1 MNSNLQTS
9 KSILAK
15 LLASENI
22 TVSHQN
28 VKTAYF
34 DLKNRTMVLPVWKDM
49 DGDLYDLLTGHEV
62 GHALN
67 TPQQGWH
74 DAVKNSEDN
83 KKFKDF
89 LNVIEDARI
98 EKLVKRKFPGLSKS
112 FARAYASLYERDFF
126 GIKKLEDLNKL
137 TLIDRINLRF
147 KMGAHVIVEFND
159 AEREIVREIEAAET
173 WDQVYDI
180 ARRVYDYTKQN
191 EQDKIQNKQDLQ
203 DQMQEE
209 RQQDQEDSGEYDDS
223 DDDSDYEDDIDG
235 KDDSDLDEESDGTD
249 AEDSQDQTEPEE
261 SDDEED
267 SDDNQQSSG
276 GDAEEQQ
283 EDDDEPQ
290 SVTDRNFRQ
299 REQELVNETGKIFM
313 YELPDVVLEN
323 IILPNTEVVNDLEKF
338 FREQVADPNR
348 TYGQHG
354 VPYDTVVQKCVR
366 KFNTNNKKVI
376 MHILKEFEMRKK
388 ASEYA
393 RTQTARTGELNMNV
407 LHKYRFSN
415 DLFRK
420 ITVVPKGKNHGFV
433 MFVDMS
439 GSMADILRNTIEQML
454 VLASFCK
461 LAKVPFEVYGFS
473 DATAGY
479 ENKKLR
485 NMLSKSRFVSN
496 RAVDMSMQTTCF
508 HLKHLIGSSLSPV
521 QYRRAFNAMCV
532 VANEYGRHY
541 DYWNNSPSTEDK
553 DHGMWKYDWYES
565 GFSLNGTPFQETL
578 LASREI
584 ITKFQNAHQLDVC
597 NVVYLTDGDGG
608 SNLSFPTS
616 DDSSLYDIRRQSVVY
631 LIDKKTKKKVKV
643 ENSYNMQSALTE
655 LVTDVTGCKHI
666 GFFVGNKKAIQ
677 RDMKHLV
684 NDKSPAEQDAAK
696 KTFREHN
703 YFAVDRLGYDNYFY
717 VALPSSNIVDEEL
730 AITSNMNK
738 NKMAREFSKNLGSK
752 KSNRLLLT
760 KLAEE
765 LAVA

>member
-1 MNSNLQTS
+1 MKTNLQAS

-74 DAVKNSEDN
+74 NEVAATE

-98 EKLVKRKFPGLSKS
+98 EKLIKRKFPGLSKS

-126 GIKKLEDLNKL
+126 GIKKLEDLNTL
-137 TLIDRINLRF
+137 NLIDRINLRF
-147 KMGAHVIVEFND
+147 KMGSHVIVEFND
-159 AEREIVREIEAAET
+159 FERDIVREVEAAET
-173 WDQVYDI
+173 WDQVVDI
-180 ARRVYDYTKQN
+180 ARRVYDYTKKN

-203 DQMQEE
+203 EQMQEE
-209 RQQDQEDSGEYDDS
+209 RQQDQQDSGEYDDA

-235 KDDSDLDEESDGTD
+235 NDDSDLDEESDATD
-249 AEDSQDQTEPEE
+249 AEDSQDQTE
-261 SDDEED
+261 SDDEEETD
-267 SDDNQQSSG
+267 SKQYASG
-276 GDAEEQQ
+276 EGDEEQE
-283 EDDDEPQ
+283 EDEEPQ

-299 REQELVNETGKIFM
+299 REQELVNETGKTFM

-323 IILPNTEVVNDLEKF
+323 IILPNTEVVNDLEVF
-338 FREQVADPNR
+338 FRAQVADPNR
-348 TYGQHG
+348 AYGRHG
-354 VPYDTVVQKCVR
+354 IAYDTVVQKCVR

-407 LHKYRFSN
+407 LHKYKFSN
-415 DLFRK
+415 DLFKK
-420 ITVVPKGKNHGFV
+420 ITVVPKGKNHGFI

-439 GSMADILRNTIEQML
+439 GSMHDILRNTIEQML

-473 DATAGY
+473 DDCY
-479 ENKKLR
+479 DNKKLR
-485 NMLSKSRFVSN
+485 EMVKKNRFVSN
-496 RAVDMSMQTTCF
+496 PTVDMTMTSSWF

-532 VANEYGRHY
+532 VANEHGREY
-541 DYWNNSPSTEDK
+541 NYSNNDS
-553 DHGMWKYDWYES
+553 DHGCWQYNWDSS
-565 GFSLNGTPFQETL
+565 GFGLNATPFLEAL
-578 LASREI
+578 LASRGI
-584 ITKFQNAHQLDVC
+584 ITAFQNKHQLDVC

-608 SNLSFPTS
+608 NNLSYPPMSTESGFY
-616 DDSSLYDIRRQSVVY
+616 DDRRKSVVY
-631 LIDKKTKKKVKV
+631 LIDKKTKKKVKLP
-643 ENSYNMQSALTE
+643 NFHYMQAAITE
-655 LVTDVTGCKHI
+655 LVADVTGCKHI

-677 RDMKHLV
+677 RDMKYLV
-684 NDKSPAEQDAAK
+684 DGKSSLEQDAAK
-696 KTFREHN
+696 KCFREHN
-703 YFAVDRLGYDNYFY
+703 YLVVDRLGYDKYFY
-717 VALPSSNIVDEEL
+717 VALPNSNIVDDKLE
-730 AITSNMNK
+730 ITSDMNK
-738 NKMAREFSKNLGSK
+738 NKMAREFSRTVGSK
-752 KSNRLLLT
+752 KSNRLLLA

>member
-1 MNSNLQTS
+1 MKTNLQAS

-22 TVSHQN
+22 TVSHQS

-74 DAVKNSEDN
+74 NEVAATE

-126 GIKKLEDLNKL
+126 GIKKLEDLSKL
-137 TLIDRINLRF
+137 NLIDRINLRF
-147 KMGAHVIVEFND
+147 KMGSHVIVEFND
-159 AEREIVREIEAAET
+159 IEREIVREVEAAET
-173 WDQVYDI
+173 WDQVVDI

-191 EQDKIQNKQDLQ
+191 EQNKVQNQQDLQ
-203 DQMQEE
+203 EQMRNE
-209 RQQDQEDSGEYDDS
+209 RQENQEDSGEYDDAE
-223 DDDSDYEDDIDG
+223 DDSDYEDDIDG
-235 KDDSDLDEESDGTD
+235 NDDSDLDEESDGTD
-249 AEDSQDQTEPEE
+249 AEDSQDQIE
-261 SDDEED
+261 SDEED
-267 SDDNQQSSG
+267 SDDNQYSSG
-276 GDAEEQQ
+276 GDTPE

-290 SVTDRNFRQ
+290 SVTDRSFRQ

-313 YELPDVVLEN
+313 YELPDAVLEN
-323 IILPNTEVVNDLEKF
+323 IILPNTEVVNDLEKY

-348 TYGQHG
+348 TYGRYG
-354 VPYDTVVQKCVR
+354 ISYDTVVQKCVR

-388 ASEYA
+388 ANEYA

-415 DLFRK
+415 DLFKK
-420 ITVVPKGKNHGFV
+420 ITVVPKGKNHGFI

-439 GSMADILRNTIEQML
+439 GSMSDILRNTIEQML

-473 DATAGY
+473 DDAYG
-479 ENKKLR
+479 NKKLHE
-485 NMLSKSRFVSN
+485 MMSKNRFVSN
-496 RAVDMSMQTTCF
+496 RAVDMTMSQTWF

-532 VANEYGRHY
+532 VANEYGRAY
-541 DYWNNSPSTEDK
+541 DYTSNEN
-553 DHGMWKYDWYES
+553 DHGGWRYDWDTS
-565 GFSLNGTPFQETL
+565 GFGLNGTPFLETL
-578 LASREI
+578 LASRGI
-584 ITKFQNAHQLDVC
+584 ITAFQNKHQLNVC

-608 SNLSFPTS
+608 SNLSYPLMSNDSGFY
-616 DDSSLYDIRRQSVVY
+616 DDRRKSVVY
-631 LIDKKTKKKVKV
+631 FIDKKTKKKVKLS
-643 ENSYNMQSALTE
+643 NYHTMQPAITE
-655 LVTDVTGCKHI
+655 LVADVTGCKHI
-666 GFFVGNKKAIQ
+666 GFYVGNKKAIQ
-677 RDMKHLV
+677 RDVKYLV
-684 NDKSPAEQDAAK
+684 SDKSSIEQDVAK

-703 YFAVDRLGYDNYFY
+703 YFVVDRLGYDKYFY
-717 VALPSSNIVDEEL
+717 VGLPSTNIVDDKL
-730 AITSNMNK
+730 AITSDMNK
-738 NKMAREFSKNLGSK
+738 NKMAREFSKNVGSK

>member
-1 MNSNLQTS
+1 MKTNLQAS

-22 TVSHQN
+22 TVSHQS

-74 DAVKNSEDN
+74 NEVAATE

-126 GIKKLEDLNKL
+126 GIKKLEDLNTL
-137 TLIDRINLRF
+137 NLIDRINLRF
-147 KMGAHVIVEFND
+147 KMGSHVIVEFND
-159 AEREIVREIEAAET
+159 FEREIVREVEAVET
-173 WDQVYDI
+173 WDQVVDI
-180 ARRVYDYTKQN
+180 ARRVYEYTKQN

-209 RQQDQEDSGEYDDS
+209 RQQDQEDSGEYDDA

-235 KDDSDLDEESDGTD
+235 NDDSDLDEESDGTD
-249 AEDSQDQTEPEE
+249 AEDSQDQTE
-261 SDDEED
+261 SDKED
-267 SDDNQQSSG
+267 SDDNQYSSG
-276 GDAEEQQ
+276 GDTPE

-290 SVTDRNFRQ
+290 SVTDRSFRQ

-338 FREQVADPNR
+338 FREQVADPTR

-415 DLFRK
+415 DLFKK
-420 ITVVPKGKNHGFV
+420 ITVVPKGKNHGFI

-439 GSMADILRNTIEQML
+439 GSMHDILRNTIEQML

-473 DATAGY
+473 DDCYG
-479 ENKKLR
+479 NSKLR
-485 NMLSKSRFVSN
+485 GMVNKDRFVSN
-496 RAVDMSMQTTCF
+496 RAVDMTMSSSWF

-532 VANEYGRHY
+532 VANEYGRCY
-541 DYWNNSPSTEDK
+541 GYGYMPQTNQDE
-553 DHGMWKYDWYES
+553 DHGGWSYSWDSS
-565 GFSLNGTPFQETL
+565 GFGLNGTPFLETL
-578 LASREI
+578 LASRGI
-584 ITKFQNAHQLDVC
+584 ITAFQNKHQLDVC
-597 NVVYLTDGDGG
+597 NVVYLTDGEGG
-608 SNLSFPTS
+608 NNLSYPHMSSESGFY
-616 DDSSLYDIRRQSVVY
+616 DDRRKSVVY
-631 LIDKKTKKKVKV
+631 LIDKKTKKKVKLP
-643 ENSYNMQSALTE
+643 NFHSMQPAITE
-655 LVTDVTGCKHI
+655 LVADVTGCKHI
-666 GFFVGNKKAIQ
+666 GFYVGNKRGIQ
-677 RDMKHLV
+677 RDMKHFV
-684 NDKSPAEQDAAK
+684 ADKSHVEQDAAK

-703 YFAVDRLGYDNYFY
+703 YFVVDRLGYDKYFY
-717 VALPSSNIVDEEL
+717 VALPSTNIVDEEL

-738 NKMAREFSKNLGSK
+738 NKMAREFSKTVGSK

>member
-1 MNSNLQTS
+1 MNHVNLQNS
-9 KSILAK
+9 KSLLAK

-67 TPQQGWH
+67 TPAQGWH
-74 DAVKNSEDN
+74 NEVTETD

-98 EKLVKRKFPGLSKS
+98 EKLIKRKFPGLSKS

-126 GIKKLEDLNKL
+126 GIKKLRDLSKL
-137 TLIDRINLRF
+137 TLVDRINLRF
-147 KMGAHVIVEFND
+147 KMGSHVVVEFND
-159 AEREIVREIEAAET
+159 FERDIVREVEAAET
-173 WDQVYDI
+173 WGQVVDI

-203 DQMQEE
+203 EQMQEE
-209 RQQDQEDSGEYDDS
+209 RQQDQQDSGEYDDA

-235 KDDSDLDEESDGTD
+235 NDDSDLDEESDGSD
-249 AEDSQDQTEPEE
+249 AEDSQDQTE
-261 SDDEED
+261 SDDEDTDE
-267 SDDNQQSSG
+267 NQYSSG
-276 GDAEEQQ
+276 GGDQEEQ
-283 EDDDEPQ
+283 EDDGEPQ

-313 YELPDVVLEN
+313 YELPDAVLEN
-323 IILPNTEVVNDLEKF
+323 IILPNTEVVTDLERF

-348 TYGQHG
+348 NYGRHG
-354 VPYDTVVQKCVR
+354 IAYDTVVQKCVR

-407 LHKYRFSN
+407 LHKYKFSN
-415 DLFRK
+415 DLFKK
-420 ITVVPKGKNHGFV
+420 ITVVPKGKNHGFI

-439 GSMADILRNTIEQML
+439 GSMGDILRNTIDQML

-473 DATAGY
+473 DDCYG
-479 ENKKLR
+479 NKKLR
-485 NMLSKSRFVSN
+485 EMVNKDRFVSN
-496 RAVDMSMQTTCF
+496 RAVDMTMSSSWF

-532 VANEYGRHY
+532 VANEYGRAY
-541 DYWNNSPSTEDK
+541 DYTCKEN
-553 DHGMWKYDWYES
+553 DHGGWRYDWDTS
-565 GFSLNGTPFQETL
+565 GFGLNSTPFLETL
-578 LASREI
+578 LASRGI
-584 ITKFQNAHQLDVC
+584 ITAFQNKHQLDVC

-608 SNLSFPTS
+608 SNLSYPLMSS
-616 DDSSLYDIRRQSVVY
+616 DSGFYDDRRKSVVY
-631 LIDKKTKKKVKV
+631 FIDKKTKKKIKLS
-643 ENSYNMQSALTE
+643 NYHTMQPAITQ
-655 LVTDVTGCKHI
+655 LVADITGCKHI
-666 GFFVGNKKAIQ
+666 GFYVGNKKSIQ
-677 RDMKHLV
+677 RDVKYLV
-684 NDKSPAEQDAAK
+684 SDKSAIEQDVAK

-703 YFAVDRLGYDNYFY
+703 YFVVDRLGYDKYFY
-717 VALPSSNIVDEEL
+717 VALPNSNIVDDKL
-730 AITSNMNK
+730 AITSDMNK
-738 NKMAREFSKNLGSK
+738 NKMAREFSKNVGSK

>member
-1 MNSNLQTS
+1 MKTNLQTS

-67 TPQQGWH
+67 TPEQGWH
-74 DAVKNSEDN
+74 DAVKQGDN

-126 GIKKLEDLNKL
+126 GIKKLKDLSKL

-147 KMGAHVIVEFND
+147 KMGAHVVVEFND
-159 AEREIVREIEAAET
+159 FERDIVREIDAAET

-180 ARRVYDYTKQN
+180 AKRVYDYTKQN
-191 EQDKIQNKQDLQ
+191 EQDKIQNKEDLQ
-203 DQMQEE
+203 EQMEE
-209 RQQDQEDSGEYDDS
+209 ESQQDQEDSGEYDDA

-235 KDDSDLDEESDGTD
+235 NDDSDLDEESDDTD
-249 AEDSQDQTEPEE
+249 AEDSQDQTE
-261 SDDEED
+261 SDDQKDAEE
-267 SDDNQQSSG
+267 NQYSSG
-276 GDAEEQQ
+276 GNDQEEQ

-313 YELPDVVLEN
+313 YELPDAVLEN

-348 TYGQHG
+348 AYGRHG
-354 VPYDTVVQKCVR
+354 IAYDTVVQKCVR

-388 ASEYA
+388 ANEYA

-407 LHKYRFSN
+407 LHKYKFSN
-415 DLFRK
+415 DLFKK
-420 ITVVPKGKNHGFV
+420 ITVVPKGKNHGFI

-439 GSMADILRNTIEQML
+439 GSMGDMLRNTIEQML

-473 DATAGY
+473 DDAYG
-479 ENKKLR
+479 NKKLR
-485 NMLSKSRFVSN
+485 EMMTKKRFVSN
-496 RAVDMSMQTTCF
+496 HAVDMTMTSSWF

-532 VANEYGRHY
+532 VANEYGRTY
-541 DYWNNSPSTEDK
+541 DYHSNNDN
-553 DHGMWKYDWYES
+553 DHGNWQYNWDEA
-565 GFSLNGTPFQETL
+565 GFGLNGTPFLEAL
-578 LASREI
+578 LASRGI
-584 ITKFQNAHQLDVC
+584 ITAFQNKHQLDVC
-597 NVVYLTDGDGG
+597 NVVYLTDGEGG
-608 SNLSFPTS
+608 NNLSYPPMEVNSGFY
-616 DDSSLYDIRRQSVVY
+616 DDRRKSVVY
-631 LIDKKTKKKVKV
+631 LIDKKTKKKVKM
-643 ENSYNMQSALTE
+643 ENMYLIQSALTE
-655 LVTDVTGCKHI
+655 LVADVTGCKHL
-666 GFFVGNKKAIQ
+666 GFYVGNKKFIQ
-677 RDMKHLV
+677 REMKYLV
-684 NDKSPAEQDAAK
+684 NNKSSVEQDAAK
-696 KTFREHN
+696 KCFREHN
-703 YFAVDRLGYDNYFY
+703 YFIVDRLGYDKYFY
-717 VALPSSNIVDEEL
+717 VALPNTNIVDDKL
-730 AITSNMNK
+730 VITSDMNK
-738 NKMAREFSKNLGSK
+738 NKMVREFSKNVGSK

>member
-1 MNSNLQTS
+1 MKTNLQAS

-34 DLKNRTMVLPVWKDM
+34 DLKNRTMILPVWKDM

-67 TPQQGWH
+67 TPERGWH
-74 DAVKNSEDN
+74 DAVKEGDN

-89 LNVIEDARI
+89 LNVVEDARI

-126 GIKKLEDLNKL
+126 GIKKVRDLNKL
-137 TLIDRINLRF
+137 NLIDRINLRF
-147 KMGAHVIVEFND
+147 KMGTHVIVSFND
-159 AEREIVREIEAAET
+159 FERDIVREIEAAET

-191 EQDKIQNKQDLQ
+191 EQDKIQNLQDLQ
-203 DQMQEE
+203 EQMRQENP
-209 RQQDQEDSGEYDDS
+209 EDSGDFDDIDDNS
-223 DDDSDYEDDIDG
+223 DFEDDIDG
-235 KDDSDLDEESDGTD
+235 NGNDDSDLDEESDGTD
-249 AEDSQDQTEPEE
+249 AEDSQDQTESEDEDDASSDQYSPGEGTEE
-261 SDDEED
+261 E
-267 SDDNQQSSG
+267 
-276 GDAEEQQ
+276 Q

-290 SVTDRNFRQ
+290 SVTDRNFRR

-338 FREQVADPNR
+338 FREQVADPTR
-348 TYGQHG
+348 TYGTHG
-354 VPYDTVVQKCVR
+354 ISYDTVVQKCVR

-388 ASEYA
+388 AIEYA

-439 GSMADILRNTIEQML
+439 GSMGDILRNTIEQML

-473 DATAGY
+473 DDGY
-479 ENKKLR
+479 GNKKLR
-485 NMLSKSRFVSN
+485 DMLMNKRFVSN
-496 RAVDMSMQTTCF
+496 HAVDMTMNPNHF

-532 VANEYGRHY
+532 VANEYGRCY
-541 DYWNNSPSTEDK
+541 GYMPQTIQDE
-553 DHGMWKYDWYES
+553 DHGGWSYSWESS
-565 GFSLNGTPFQETL
+565 GFGLNGTPFLETL
-578 LASREI
+578 LASRGI
-584 ITKFQNAHQLDVC
+584 ITAFQNKHQLDVC

-608 SNLSFPTS
+608 NNLSYPPMSS
-616 DDSSLYDIRRQSVVY
+616 DSGFYDDRRKSVVY
-631 LIDKKTKKKVKV
+631 LIDKKTKKKVKLP
-643 ENSYNMQSALTE
+643 NFHDMQSAITE
-655 LVTDVTGCKHI
+655 LVADVTGCKHI
-666 GFFVGNKKAIQ
+666 GFYVGNKKGIQ
-677 RDMKHLV
+677 RDMKHFV
-684 NDKSPAEQDAAK
+684 ADKSHVEQDAAK

-703 YFAVDRLGYDNYFY
+703 YFVVDRLGYDKYFY
-717 VALPSSNIVDEEL
+717 VGLPSTNIVDEEL

>member
-1 MNSNLQTS
+1 MEKNLQAS

-74 DAVKNSEDN
+74 NEVAESD

-112 FARAYASLYERDFF
+112 FARAYTSLYERDFF
-126 GIKKLEDLNKL
+126 GIKKLQDLSKL

-147 KMGAHVIVEFND
+147 KMGAHVVVEFND
-159 AEREIVREIEAAET
+159 FERDIVREVEAAET
-173 WDQVYDI
+173 WDQVVDI

-203 DQMQEE
+203 EQMQEE
-209 RQQDQEDSGEYDDS
+209 RKQDQQDSGEYDDA

-235 KDDSDLDEESDGTD
+235 NDDSDLDEESDGTD
-249 AEDSQDQTEPEE
+249 AEDSQDQTE
-261 SDDEED
+261 SDDEEETD
-267 SDDNQQSSG
+267 SKQYASG
-276 GDAEEQQ
+276 VGDEEQE
-283 EDDDEPQ
+283 EDEEPQ

-299 REQELVNETGKIFM
+299 REQELVNETGKTFM

-323 IILPNTEVVNDLEKF
+323 IILPNTEVVNDLEVF
-338 FREQVADPNR
+338 FRAQVADPNR
-348 TYGQHG
+348 AYGRHG
-354 VPYDTVVQKCVR
+354 IAYDTVVQKCVR

-393 RTQTARTGELNMNV
+393 RTQTARTGELSMNV
-407 LHKYRFSN
+407 LHKYKFSN
-415 DLFRK
+415 DLFKK
-420 ITVVPKGKNHGFV
+420 ITVVPKGKNHGFI

-439 GSMADILRNTIEQML
+439 GSMHDILRNTIEQML

-473 DATAGY
+473 DDCY
-479 ENKKLR
+479 DNKKLR
-485 NMLSKSRFVSN
+485 EMVKKNRFVSN
-496 RAVDMSMQTTCF
+496 PTVDMTMTSSWF

-532 VANEYGRHY
+532 VANEHGREY
-541 DYWNNSPSTEDK
+541 NYSNNDS
-553 DHGMWKYDWYES
+553 DHGCWQYNWDSS
-565 GFSLNGTPFQETL
+565 GFGLNATPFLEAL
-578 LASREI
+578 LASRGI
-584 ITKFQNAHQLDVC
+584 ITAFQNKHQLDVC

-608 SNLSFPTS
+608 NNLSYPPMSTESGFY
-616 DDSSLYDIRRQSVVY
+616 DDRRKSVVY
-631 LIDKKTKKKVKV
+631 LIDKKTKKKVKLA
-643 ENSYNMQSALTE
+643 NNYYMQAAITE
-655 LVTDVTGCKHI
+655 LVADVTGCKHI

-677 RDMKHLV
+677 RDMKYLV
-684 NDKSPAEQDAAK
+684 DGKSSLEQDAAK
-696 KTFREHN
+696 KCFREHN
-703 YFAVDRLGYDNYFY
+703 YLVVDRLGYDKYFY
-717 VALPSSNIVDEEL
+717 VALPNSNIVDDKLE
-730 AITSNMNK
+730 ITSDMNK
-738 NKMAREFSKNLGSK
+738 NKMAREFSRTVGSK

>member
-1 MNSNLQTS
+1 MKTNLQAS

-67 TPQQGWH
+67 TPEQGWH
-74 DAVKNSEDN
+74 NQVKDSDR
-83 KKFKDF
+83 KFKDF

-126 GIKKLEDLNKL
+126 GIKKLKDFSKL

-147 KMGAHVIVEFND
+147 KMGAHVVVEFND
-159 AEREIVREIEAAET
+159 FERDIVREVDAAET
-173 WDQVYDI
+173 WDQVVDI

-191 EQDKIQNKQDLQ
+191 EQEKIQNQQDLQ
-203 DQMQEE
+203 EQMQNE
-209 RQQDQEDSGEYDDS
+209 RQQDQEDSDEYDDV
-223 DDDSDYEDDIDG
+223 DDDSDYENDIDG
-235 KDDSDLDEESDGTD
+235 NDNSDLDEESDGTD
-249 AEDSQDQTEPEE
+249 AEDSQDQTE
-261 SDDEED
+261 SDDEKETN
-267 SDDNQQSSG
+267 SKQYASG
-276 GDAEEQQ
+276 EGDEEQ
-283 EDDDEPQ
+283 EDEDEPQ
-290 SVTDRNFRQ
+290 SITDRNFRQ

-313 YELPDVVLEN
+313 YELPDAVLEN
-323 IILPNTEVVNDLEKF
+323 IILPNTEVVNDLEAF
-338 FREQVADPNR
+338 FHVQVNDPNR
-348 TYGQHG
+348 AYGRHG
-354 VPYDTVVQKCVR
+354 IAYDTVVQKCVR

-407 LHKYRFSN
+407 LHKYKFSN
-415 DLFRK
+415 DLFKK
-420 ITVVPKGKNHGFV
+420 ITVVPKGKNHGFI

-439 GSMADILRNTIEQML
+439 GSMHDILRNTIEQML

-473 DATAGY
+473 DDAY
-479 ENKKLR
+479 DNKKLR
-485 NMLSKSRFVSN
+485 EMIKKERFVSN
-496 RAVDMSMQTTCF
+496 RAIDMTMANNWF
-508 HLKHLIGSSLSPV
+508 HLKHLIGSSLSPI

-532 VANEYGRHY
+532 IANEHGREY
-541 DYWNNSPSTEDK
+541 SYSNNDS
-553 DHGMWKYDWYES
+553 DHGCWQYNWDSS
-565 GFSLNGTPFQETL
+565 GFGLNSTPFLETL
-578 LASREI
+578 LASRGI
-584 ITKFQNAHQLDVC
+584 ITAFQNKHQLDVC
-597 NVVYLTDGDGG
+597 NVVYLTDGEGG
-608 SNLSFPTS
+608 NNLSYPPMDVNSGFY
-616 DDSSLYDIRRQSVVY
+616 DDRRRSVVY
-631 LIDKKTKKKVKV
+631 LIDKKTKKKVKLA
-643 ENSYNMQSALTE
+643 NNYYMQAAITE
-655 LVTDVTGCKHI
+655 LVADVTGCKHI

-677 RDMKHLV
+677 RDMKYLV
-684 NDKSPAEQDAAK
+684 DGKSSLEQDAAK
-696 KTFREHN
+696 KCFREHN
-703 YFAVDRLGYDNYFY
+703 YLVVDRLGYDKYFY
-717 VALPSSNIVDEEL
+717 VALPNSNIVDDKLE
-730 AITSNMNK
+730 ITSDMNK
-738 NKMAREFSKNLGSK
+738 NKMAREFSKNVGSK

>member
-1 MNSNLQTS
+1 MKTNLQAS

-22 TVSHQN
+22 TVSHQS

-74 DAVKNSEDN
+74 NEVAATE

-126 GIKKLEDLNKL
+126 GIKKLEDLSKL
-137 TLIDRINLRF
+137 NLIDRINLRF
-147 KMGAHVIVEFND
+147 KMGSHVIVEFND
-159 AEREIVREIEAAET
+159 IEREIVREVEAAET
-173 WDQVYDI
+173 WDQVVDI

-191 EQDKIQNKQDLQ
+191 EQNKVQNQQDLQ
-203 DQMQEE
+203 EQMRNE
-209 RQQDQEDSGEYDDS
+209 RQENQEDSGEYDDAE
-223 DDDSDYEDDIDG
+223 DDSDYEDDIDG
-235 KDDSDLDEESDGTD
+235 NDDSDLDEESDGTD
-249 AEDSQDQTEPEE
+249 AEDSQDQIE
-261 SDDEED
+261 SDEED
-267 SDDNQQSSG
+267 SDDNQYSSG
-276 GDAEEQQ
+276 GDTPE

-290 SVTDRNFRQ
+290 SVTDRSFRQ

-313 YELPDVVLEN
+313 YELPDAVLEN
-323 IILPNTEVVNDLEKF
+323 IILPNTEVVNDLEKY

-348 TYGQHG
+348 TYGRYG
-354 VPYDTVVQKCVR
+354 ISYDTVVQKCVR

-388 ASEYA
+388 ANEYA

-415 DLFRK
+415 DLFKK
-420 ITVVPKGKNHGFV
+420 ITVVPKGKNHGFI

-439 GSMADILRNTIEQML
+439 GSMSDILRNTIEQML

-473 DATAGY
+473 DDAYG
-479 ENKKLR
+479 NKKLHE
-485 NMLSKSRFVSN
+485 MMSKNRFVSN
-496 RAVDMSMQTTCF
+496 RAVDMTMSQTWF

-532 VANEYGRHY
+532 IANEYGRAY
-541 DYWNNSPSTEDK
+541 DYTSNEN
-553 DHGMWKYDWYES
+553 DHGGWRYDWDTS
-565 GFSLNGTPFQETL
+565 GFGLNGTPFLETL
-578 LASREI
+578 LASRGI
-584 ITKFQNAHQLDVC
+584 ITAFQNKHQLNVC

-608 SNLSFPTS
+608 SNLSYPLMSNDSGFY
-616 DDSSLYDIRRQSVVY
+616 DDRRKSVVY
-631 LIDKKTKKKVKV
+631 FIDKKTKKKVKLS
-643 ENSYNMQSALTE
+643 NYHTMQPAITE
-655 LVTDVTGCKHI
+655 LVADVTGCKHI
-666 GFFVGNKKAIQ
+666 GFYVGNKKAIQ
-677 RDMKHLV
+677 RDVKYLV
-684 NDKSPAEQDAAK
+684 SDKSSIEQDVAK

-703 YFAVDRLGYDNYFY
+703 YFVVDRLGYDKYFY
-717 VALPSSNIVDEEL
+717 VGLPSTNIVDDKL
-730 AITSNMNK
+730 AITSDMNK
-738 NKMAREFSKNLGSK
+738 NKMAREFSKNVGSK

>member
-1 MNSNLQTS
+1 MKTNLQAS

-74 DAVKNSEDN
+74 NEVAESD

-112 FARAYASLYERDFF
+112 FTRAYASLYERDFF
-126 GIKKLEDLNKL
+126 GIKKLKDLSKL

-147 KMGAHVIVEFND
+147 KMGAHVVVEFND
-159 AEREIVREIEAAET
+159 FERDIVREVEAAET
-173 WDQVYDI
+173 WDQVVDI

-191 EQDKIQNKQDLQ
+191 EQDKVQNQQDLQ
-203 DQMQEE
+203 EQMRNE
-209 RQQDQEDSGEYDDS
+209 RQQDQEDSGEYDDI
-223 DDDSDYEDDIDG
+223 DDNSDYEDDIDG
-235 KDDSDLDEESDGTD
+235 NDDSDLDEESDGTD
-249 AEDSQDQTEPEE
+249 AEDSQDQTE
-261 SDDEED
+261 SDDEEKAD
-267 SDDNQQSSG
+267 SKQYASG
-276 GDAEEQQ
+276 EGDKEQ
-283 EDDDEPQ
+283 EDEDEPQ

-323 IILPNTEVVNDLEKF
+323 IILPNTEVVNDLEVF
-338 FREQVADPNR
+338 FREQVANPNR
-348 TYGQHG
+348 AYGHHG
-354 VPYDTVVQKCVR
+354 IAYDTVVQKCVR

-407 LHKYRFSN
+407 LHKYKFSN
-415 DLFRK
+415 DLFKK
-420 ITVVPKGKNHGFV
+420 ITVVPKGKNHGFI

-439 GSMADILRNTIEQML
+439 GSMHDILRNTIEQML

-473 DATAGY
+473 DDAY
-479 ENKKLR
+479 DNKKLR
-485 NMLSKSRFVSN
+485 EMVKKNRFVSN
-496 RAVDMSMQTTCF
+496 PTVDMTMTSSWF

-532 VANEYGRHY
+532 VANEHGREY
-541 DYWNNSPSTEDK
+541 NYSNNDN
-553 DHGMWKYDWYES
+553 DHGCWQYNWDSS
-565 GFSLNGTPFQETL
+565 GFGLNATPFLETL
-578 LASREI
+578 LASRGI
-584 ITKFQNAHQLDVC
+584 ITAFQNKHQLDVC
-597 NVVYLTDGDGG
+597 NVVYLTDGEGG
-608 SNLSFPTS
+608 SNLNYPPMSAESGFY
-616 DDSSLYDIRRQSVVY
+616 DDRRKSVVY
-631 LIDKKTKKKVKV
+631 LIDKKTKKKVKLA
-643 ENSYNMQSALTE
+643 NFHYMQASITE
-655 LVTDVTGCKHI
+655 LVADVTGCKHI

-677 RDMKHLV
+677 RDIKYLV
-684 NDKSPAEQDAAK
+684 DGKSSLEQDTAK
-696 KTFREHN
+696 KCFREHN
-703 YFAVDRLGYDNYFY
+703 YLVVDRLGYDKYFY
-717 VALPSSNIVDEEL
+717 VALPNSNIVDDKLE
-730 AITSNMNK
+730 ITSDMNK
-738 NKMAREFSKNLGSK
+738 NKMAREFSKTVGSK